1 LKALKADGDVS
12 AELQAEFIKNPGGVR
27 EILDLKDE
35 AKAAG
40 AEVADVFANLDDL
53 KALKADGDV
62 SAELQAEFIKNPGG
76 VREILDLK
84 DEAKAAGAKVADV
97 FANLDDLKA
106 LKADGDVSTEL
117 QAEFIRNPGGVREI
131 LDLKNE
137 AKAAGA
143 EVADVFAN
151 FDDLKEM
158 VAKAEADAAA
168 RVAAG
173 DATATADLE
182 TLFKNADQASDLKA
196 MVDKAEDVA
205 KKAQEAAVSALVGE
219 GASEEDIFLATASA
233 GTADLSKLFENADQ
247 AADLKAMVE
256 KSETDAAARVA
267 AGDAT
272 ATASLSTLFANAD
285 QAADLK
291 EMVEKSEADA
301 AARVAAG
308 DATAVASLDTL
319 FENADKASDL
329 KAVVDAAEGAGK
341 GDTLDGLFRNADKAD
356 DIKHNLETAEGDA
369 GKLDVLLKN
378 PEMAEQMKNDPGL
391 VDLAKDDPAFFATV
405 KDSDASNENISSSLL
420 NDLKDLGLSGE
431 ELTKVLADL
440 NAGPG
445 ENQQAADLPAEK
457 PADAVLTGQSGT
469 VSLLASQ
476 VIEGNIDP
484 NLVLSS
490 QQAFASEFFET
501 VAAVYGELADP
512 APVEGQAPP
521 FKVFGGKTI
530 TVNAGQYDVG
540 NVYGGPTHDDFLIAA
555 ADKLTVVGN
564 IVFNNTDES
573 LASTEDGLKLFSAG
587 NFDLSGAEQI
597 SYAGDTLTLGSFD
610 TMEVIDV
617 DLAAEGKVSVRSL
630 DSLVIN
636 NVEMATAGNG
646 GADFVHLRAFGEIS
660 ATNLRFSEQVR
671 QIAMSAMTINL
682 TNVTFP
688 GSSQVNLNSLYGGVN
703 GKYPTFGSA
712 NQAFGRVN
720 FINQVRYGTNLLN
733 SPAAFDQHGGAITI
747 GVK

>member
-1 LKALKADGDVS
+1 LKALKADGDVT

-40 AEVADVFANLDDL
+40 AQVADVFAHLDDL
-53 KALKADGDV
+53 KALAGD
-62 SAELQAEFIKNPGG
+62 SDLPAASRAEF
-76 VREILDLK
+76 LK
-84 DEAKAAGAKVADV
+84 DPTAAKEV
-97 FANLDDLKA
+97 
-106 LKADGDVSTEL
+106 
-117 QAEFIRNPGGVREI
+117 

-143 EVADVFAN
+143 DAADVFAN
-151 FDDLKEM
+151 FDDLK
-158 VAKAEADAAA
+158 ALADGFKDEADAD
-168 RVAAG
+168 RR
-173 DATATADLE
+173 
-182 TLFKNADQASDLKA
+182 QALLAKP
-196 MVDKAEDVA
+196 DKAAEVTQWMD
-205 KKAQEAAVSALVGE
+205 KAA
-219 GASEEDIFLATASA
+219 
-233 GTADLSKLFENADQ
+233 END
-247 AADLKAMVE
+247 
-256 KSETDAAARVA
+256 
-267 AGDAT
+267 
-272 ATASLSTLFANAD
+272 ANAD
-285 QAADLK
+285 PKKIVD
-291 EMVEKSEADA
+291 
-301 AARVAAG
+301 
-308 DATAVASLDTL
+308 SLDDFITL
-319 FENADKASDL
+319 AERYKDDADKFDL
-329 KAVVDAAEGAGK
+329 
-341 GDTLDGLFRNADKAD
+341 
-356 DIKHNLETAEGDA
+356 
-369 GKLDVLLKN
+369 VLGN
-378 PEMAEQMKNDPGL
+378 PEMADQMESDPGL
-391 VDLAKDDPAFFATV
+391 VDLAQDDPAFFATV

-457 PADAVLTGQSGT
+457 PADAVLAGQSGT

-484 NLVLSS
+484 NLILSS

-540 NVYGGPTHDDFLIAA
+540 NVYGGPTHDDFLVAA

-587 NFDLSGAEQI
+587 SFDLSGAEQI